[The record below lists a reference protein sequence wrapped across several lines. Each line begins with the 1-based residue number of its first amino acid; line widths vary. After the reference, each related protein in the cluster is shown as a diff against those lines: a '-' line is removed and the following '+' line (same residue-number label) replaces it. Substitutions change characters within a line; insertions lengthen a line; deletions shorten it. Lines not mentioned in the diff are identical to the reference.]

1 MVSPLEMRRRC
12 SALSPAFSSTMPKS
26 ICADAGSREKR
37 GYVCNK
43 LRHHGAQTRHRRG
56 LSG

>member
-12 SALSPAFSSTMPKS
+12 SALSPAFSSTMPN
-26 ICADAGSREKR
+26 
-37 GYVCNK
+37 VCNK